1 MNVSALTA
9 MILGQMP
16 NGKSNGGAN
25 QNAAG
30 APPPPPPPPAPSAP
44 EGGRNFKT
52 EATRLIPFSEHGKIR
67 ERLRKGETVDQVME
81 SFGSS
86 LPGLQKEHI
95 MSFAPE
101 AWGSKPAPAPAP
113 PKPSLTEGR
122 RSATDI
128 GDYFKSTV
136 LGSSSASVI
145 NPTQDVKTGGQSSG
159 RTDNPRVSVRSTVK
173 HGSIDEAA
181 KHLEKTFLANPNLAP
196 DGYPRQLPQN
206 ERLRWII
213 KTGTDA
219 VNNAPNQTWNI
230 EGGKFVK
237 RNEQIPRLNTGQ
249 DGPVGNVT
257 QHQQTRFVPTFNAN
271 EFGRIFGSPYLS
283 QSTLNSFDS
292 LVQGGRTGNKSLGQK
307 LEEIDGR
314 ASKSGDIWG
323 TFAHAY
329 TQNAGHPEAQQLI
342 LALTDGTIKLASAN
356 ETRHERGWDE
366 TAVKPIESA
375 WQTTVQDALKALEQG
390 TTTDIKRVTKRIQ
403 SGLARDTA
411 MSAFA
416 GNVPFGE
423 YKKFGYTGLN
433 KEATTAPIG
442 TEDLAPTILRAAG
455 TVVQNQLANEFA
467 RTGKPGYNELSRAAG
482 RLITAVVN
490 NPDSPIAK
498 QLEARIAE
506 SLKLNTSG
514 NLSQKQ
520 LLDIT
525 NFVSMQRSNQAAKGG
540 PKVPQYL
547 ANLVNN
553 LNLPDVL
560 LGGLNTNWKNDAAFT
575 ESVGLD
581 GKVVRT
587 PRNAADDMNAAADI
601 LENVKGT
608 DWSAA
613 HAKLAP
619 WLVGPTLRNIFPR
632 TFSEITKNQSKA
644 NTEARLESGEQY
656 TPERGQFD
664 LYLQGLK
671 QAALKAGVSPS
682 QLNTG
687 IFAGEDMTGGMRIA
701 NLGLAGQRMLETVK
715 QNNPDLY
722 SELIDR
728 ALGDPNKSGKRSI
741 PGLKFSGELT
751 ADTPLSTQLSNR
763 IWHSVFSP
771 SGTSNKSS
779 AVSLLESIKDASP
792 DFAAAIAG
800 KSRRQVVPT
809 TVVPSQKQAARLT
822 EVEAPKT
829 REFTGADV
837 TKMWSLFQRLN
848 DTSLPQIT
856 RKSINHQFMLLSDA
870 YEKAIGTH
878 DVVNAATGIAGKKG
892 TGAAGSKENIARYI
906 LAEKDRI
913 ASKVGDSAVWQEF
926 TKHLGKL
933 DSHAKAGD
941 TGVVT
946 DVISKL
952 NNLPQNV
959 KLETLTLFQPNAARR
974 AVTKNPL
981 GMTDAEFTR
990 FGKQATA
997 LISVFGEPKGRDAQ
1011 FMDPEGKYANGERFL
1026 RKLSNPETAAAT
1038 LQRVTELLASANE
1051 GLPSKGPRPQ
1061 VRLKREG
1068 PTERAALASVVR
1080 GSKARKAELAGD
1092 PITAAGNSLGR
1103 SMVSNAA
1110 VIGDTGPSGAGYRL
1124 AEPNP
1129 DVNRLTHQSFM
1140 GNESPE
1146 EWLSGW
1152 RSAAGNLPASDRQAA
1167 MWLGGQL
1174 TQGKTLTQ
1182 LMAYDPSATQEQN
1195 ASHRDTI
1202 QRVMHGMAQA
1212 SPKIG
1217 INPSTLELPSP
1228 NNGKAG
1234 VVKYNAEPEAPS
1246 GPRTPQQKRRASLL
1260 GKAGRTML
1268 GLGTAYMASS
1278 QEGARR

>member
-25 QNAAG
+25 QNAAS
-30 APPPPPPPPAPSAP
+30 APPPPPPPSSTPP
-44 EGGRNFKT
+44 EPVGGRNFKN

-67 ERLRKGETVDQVME
+67 ERLRKGETVDQVMQ
-81 SFGSS
+81 SFGDNI
-86 LPGLQKEHI
+86 PGLQKEHI

-101 AWGSKPAPAPAP
+101 AWGAKPAPAPAP
-113 PKPSLTEGR
+113 APKPSLTEGR

-136 LGSSSASVI
+136 LGSSSANVI
-145 NPTQDVKTGGQSSG
+145 NPTQTVRTSGNAPG
-159 RTDNPRVSVRSTVK
+159 RTDNPRVNVRSTVK

-181 KHLEKTFLANPNLAP
+181 KHLEQTFLANPNMAP
-196 DGYPRQLPQN
+196 DGYPRQAPQN

-219 VNNAPNQTWNI
+219 VNNSPNQTWNI
-230 EGGKFVK
+230 VDGRFVK
-237 RNEQIPRLNTGQ
+237 RNEQIVRPNIGQ
-249 DGPVGNVT
+249 DGPEGKVT
-257 QHQQTRFVPTFNAN
+257 QHQQTRFVPTFRPN
-271 EFGRIFGSPYLS
+271 EFGRIFGSPYIS
-283 QSTLNSFDS
+283 QSTLNDFDS

-307 LEEIDGR
+307 LEEIASR

-342 LALTDGTIKLASAN
+342 LALTDGTIKLATAN
-356 ETRHERGWDE
+356 ETRTERGWDD
-366 TAVKPIESA
+366 TTVKPIENA

-416 GNVPFGE
+416 GLVPFSE

-442 TEDLAPTILRAAG
+442 TTDLAPTILRAAG
-455 TVVQNQLANEFA
+455 TVVQNRLANEFA
-467 RTGKPGYNELSRAAG
+467 RTGKPGYNELSRASA
-482 RLITAVVN
+482 RLINAVVN

-506 SLKLNTSG
+506 SLKLNAGG

-525 NFVSMQRSNQAAKGG
+525 NFVSMQRSNQAAKSG

-560 LGGLNTNWKNDAAFT
+560 LGGLSTNWRNDAAFT
-575 ESVGLD
+575 ESVGPD

-587 PRNAADDMNAAADI
+587 PRNPVDDLNAAADI
-601 LENVKGT
+601 IENVKGT

-619 WLVGPTLRNIFPR
+619 WLVTPTLRNIFPR

-644 NTEARLESGEQY
+644 TTETRLESGEQY

-687 IFAGEDMTGGMRIA
+687 IFAGEDMSGGMRIA
-701 NLGLAGQRMLETVK
+701 NLGLAGQRMLENVK
-715 QNNPDLY
+715 QSNPDLY
-722 SELIDR
+722 AELVNR

-741 PGLKFSGELT
+741 PGLKFSGEIT

-763 IWHSVFSP
+763 IWHSVFNP
-771 SGTSNKSS
+771 SGTNNKSS

-792 DFAAAIAG
+792 DFAAAISG
-800 KSRRQVVPT
+800 KSRRQAVPT
-809 TVVPSQKQAARLT
+809 TVIPKQTQAARLT
-822 EVEAPKT
+822 EVEAPTTK
-829 REFTGADV
+829 EFTGADL

-856 RKSINHQFMLLSDA
+856 RKAINQQFMRLSDA

-878 DVVNAATGIAGKKG
+878 DVVNTATGIAGKKG
-892 TGAAGSKENIARYI
+892 TGAAGSKDTIARYV

-913 ASKVGDSAVWQEF
+913 AAKVGDSAVWQEF

-946 DVISKL
+946 DVIAKL
-952 NNLPQNV
+952 NSLPQNV
-959 KLETLTLFQPNAARR
+959 KLQTLTLFQPNAARR
-974 AVTKNPL
+974 AVTTNPL

-1011 FMDPEGKYANGERFL
+1011 FMDAEGKYAPGERFL

-1038 LQRVTELLASANE
+1038 LQRVTELLTKANE

-1080 GSKARKAELAGD
+1080 ESKSRKAELAGD
-1092 PITAAGNSLGR
+1092 PIVAAGNTLGR
-1103 SMVSNAA
+1103 SMISNRS
-1110 VIGDTGPSGAGYRL
+1110 VIGDVGPTSSGYQL
-1124 AEPNP
+1124 SEPNP
-1129 DVNRLTHQSFM
+1129 DAGKLVHQPFM
-1140 GNESPE
+1140 GNQSPE
-1146 EWLSGW
+1146 YWLGRWESNA
-1152 RSAAGNLPASDRQAA
+1152 SELPREDRQTA
-1167 MWLGGQL
+1167 MWLGRQL
-1174 TQGKTLTQ
+1174 ANGKTLAQIT
-1182 LMAYDPSATQEQN
+1182 AYDPSQSREVN
-1195 ASHRDTI
+1195 AAHKEAI
-1202 QRVMHGMAQA
+1202 QRVLGGMAKV
-1212 SPKIG
+1212 PHVG
-1217 INPSTLELPSP
+1217 INPVDLNVPS
-1228 NNGKAG
+1228 GKPK
-1234 VVKYNAEPEAPS
+1234 VVKYNAEPQEPN
-1246 GPRTPQQKRRASLL
+1246 GPLTPQQKRRASLT
-1260 GKAGRTML
+1260 GRGGRAL
-1268 GLGTAYMASS
+1268 AGLGVAAMASS
-1278 QEGARR
+1278 DRGARR